1 MTIKVD
7 ELTSMLPSSFDRFD
21 SPVHC
26 YSPAAYIEIVGNEC
40 VEDII
45 SSVAEGGEHG
55 YVSNAAKGD
64 DHGYTSGKKIN
75 IRKRRT
81 RRVKD
86 GYLMSIVFA
95 ACLLIAYLYNCVVY

>member
-1 MTIKVD
+1 
-7 ELTSMLPSSFDRFD
+7 MLPVSFDRFD

-26 YSPAAYIEIVGNEC
+26 YSPAVYIEIVGNEC

-55 YVSNAAKGD
+55 YVSKSAKGD

-81 RRVKD
+81 RRKNNFI
-86 GYLMSIVFA
+86 LFLIR
-95 ACLLIAYLYNCVVY
+95 ACPIINIWG